1 MRRKAF
7 DTIVSTVGLVLAG
20 IMLIAGGLLTWAHNF
35 VDDEVTSQLSAQQIY
50 FPEKGPATAD
60 PRIGPF
66 VEKYAGQQL
75 TTGDQAKAF
84 ADHYIAVHLAD
95 STGGKTYSQL
105 STASRANPADT
116 ELAAQVQTAFRGE
129 TLRGLLLNAYAF
141 GKMGTLAMYGS
152 FVAFAGAAILT
163 AMSLAG
169 FAHRRRVAPDAEILT
184 GRPARPEPVT
194 V

>member
-20 IMLIAGGLLTWAHNF
+20 ILLIAGGLLTWAHNF
-35 VDDEVTSQLSAQQIY
+35 VNEEVTSQLSAQQIY

-60 PRIGPF
+60 PKIGPYID
-66 VEKYAGQQL
+66 KYAGQQL

-84 ADHYIAVHLAD
+84 ADHYIAVHLEK

-116 ELAAQVQTAFRGE
+116 ELAEQVQTAFRGE

-141 GKMGTLAMYGS
+141 GKMGTLAMYGAI
-152 FVAFAGAAILT
+152 VAFAGAAILA

-169 FAHRRRVAPDAEILT
+169 FAHRRRVAPEAEILT
-184 GRPARPEPVT
+184 GRVPRQEPAT